1 MVAATTTS
9 SMVVLLGIMA
19 AFLAATVAHGS
30 VDVEH
35 QGKPQYKTGDLVAN
49 SCANVR
55 PYDWTPLLPRRM
67 CESTLRSD
75 KHSATA
81 KTELDLVLVA
91 MDLLQ
96 SAAAKVDG
104 VLRNNYSGSGRHGKS
119 TALAVQYCRLDYA
132 AVARTVPMCRAMV
145 QEYNPEHPN
154 LGNDYY
160 DCVARLGNAAANC
173 WGYVLVDNELAK
185 AVSKE
190 VGEVFQRATLVRAM
204 IEVMIGF
211 PDSNN

>member
-1 MVAATTTS
+1 MATAATTS
-9 SMVVLLGIMA
+9 SVALLGMA
-19 AFLAATVAHGS
+19 AFFAAIVAHG

-35 QGKPQYKTGDLVAN
+35 QGKPRYKTGDLVTN

-55 PYDWTPLLPRRM
+55 AYDWTPLLTRRM

-75 KHSATA
+75 KQSAIA

-104 VLRNNYSGSGRHGKS
+104 VLCNYSDLGLHGKS
-119 TALAVQYCRLDYA
+119 TTLAVQYCRLDYA
-132 AVARTVPMCRAMV
+132 VVARTIPMCRAMV
-145 QEYNPEHPN
+145 QKYNTEHPEKADF
-154 LGNDYY
+154 GDDYY

-173 WGYVLVDNELAK
+173 WGYVLVDDELAK
-185 AVSKE
+185 LASKE

-204 IEVMIGF
+204 TEVMVGF
-211 PDSNN
+211 HDRRH